1 MDDLSY
7 CPSSRVININYNR
20 RDRVIKMSLFK
31 TRAYYKPFEYD
42 WAFASYDMQQKMHW
56 LPSEVPLHEDVRD
69 WNERLSPEE
78 KNLIGQILKF
88 FTQGDVDIAQAYL
101 DKYIP
106 KFKPPEIRM
115 MLSAIATSEANH
127 AHSYSLLND
136 TIGLPDK
143 EYKAF
148 QEYKEMSDKHTY
160 LFQSKGSGIEGLA
173 REIACFSAF
182 GEGLQLFASF
192 VMLLNFQRYGRM
204 KGMCQIVTW
213 SIRDETHHVESMI
226 KIFHALIKENPNIW
240 TEKFKASI
248 YQTARD
254 MVDLED
260 KFIDLAFTMGGIRGL
275 KAEEVKQYIRYIADR
290 RLLQLSLK
298 HNYGVKNNPLSWLD
312 WVLNGVEHTNFF
324 ENRAT
329 EYNKGTVT
337 GNLWD

>member
-1 MDDLSY
+1 
-7 CPSSRVININYNR
+7 
-20 RDRVIKMSLFK
+20 MSLFD
-31 TRAYYKPFEYD
+31 TRNYYKPFEYE
-42 WAFASYDMQQKMHW
+42 WAFEAYDTMQKMHW

-69 WNERLSPEE
+69 WNERLTQEE
-78 KNLIGQILKF
+78 KNLISQILKF

-101 DKYIP
+101 DRYIP

-115 MLSAIATSEANH
+115 MLSSFVASEANH

-136 TIGLPDK
+136 TIGETALTNF
-143 EYKAF
+143 KAF
-148 QEYKEMSDKHTY
+148 QEYEEMSNKHTY
-160 LFQSKGSGIEGLA
+160 LFKSKGKGVEGLIKD
-173 REIACFSAF
+173 IACFSAF

-192 VMLLNFQRYGRM
+192 VMLLNFQRFGRM

-226 KIFHALIKENPNIW
+226 KLFHELIKENPQVW
-240 TEKFKASI
+240 TEQFKAEL

-254 MVDLED
+254 MVELED
-260 KFIDLAFTMGGIRGL
+260 KFIDLAFEMGGIRGL
-275 KAEEVKQYIRYIADR
+275 KADEVKKYIRYIADR

-298 HNYGVKNNPLSWLD
+298 PNYKVKDNPLSWLD

-329 EYNKGTVT
+329 EYNKGSMT
-337 GNLWD
+337 GSLWG

>member
-1 MDDLSY
+1 
-7 CPSSRVININYNR
+7 
-20 RDRVIKMSLFK
+20 MSLFD
-31 TRAYYKPFEYD
+31 TRNYYKPFEYE
-42 WAFASYDMQQKMHW
+42 WAFEAYDTMQKMHW

-69 WNERLSPEE
+69 WNERLTQEE
-78 KNLIGQILKF
+78 KNLISQILKF

-101 DKYIP
+101 DRYIP

-115 MLSAIATSEANH
+115 MLSSFVASEANH

-136 TIGLPDK
+136 TIGETALTNF
-143 EYKAF
+143 KAF
-148 QEYKEMSDKHTY
+148 QEYEEMSNKHAY
-160 LFQSKGSGIEGLA
+160 LFKSKGKGVEGLIKD
-173 REIACFSAF
+173 IACFSAF

-192 VMLLNFQRYGRM
+192 VMLLNFQRFGRM

-226 KIFHALIKENPNIW
+226 KLFHELIKENPQVW
-240 TEKFKASI
+240 TEQFKAEL

-254 MVDLED
+254 MVELED
-260 KFIDLAFTMGGIRGL
+260 KFIDLAFEMGGIRGL
-275 KAEEVKQYIRYIADR
+275 KPEEVKKYIRYIADR

-298 HNYGVKNNPLSWLD
+298 PNYKIKDNPLSWLD

-329 EYNKGTVT
+329 EYNKGSMT
-337 GNLWD
+337 GNLWG

>member
-1 MDDLSY
+1 
-7 CPSSRVININYNR
+7 
-20 RDRVIKMSLFK
+20 MSLFK
-31 TRAYYKPFEYD
+31 ERIHYKPFDYE
-42 WAFASYDMQQKMHW
+42 WAFESYDTMQKMHW
-56 LPSEVPLHEDVRD
+56 LPSEVPLHEDIRD
-69 WNERLSPEE
+69 WNERLTKEE
-78 KNLIGQILKF
+78 KNLINQIFKF

-106 KFKPPEIRM
+106 MFKPPEVRM
-115 MLSAIATSEANH
+115 MLSSFATAEANH
-127 AHSYSLLND
+127 AHAYALLND
-136 TIGLPDK
+136 TIGEPELLDF
-143 EYKAF
+143 KAF

-160 LFQSKGSGIEGLA
+160 LFKDKGKGVQGLA
-173 REIACFSAF
+173 RDIACFSAF

-226 KIFHALIKENPNIW
+226 KLFKTLVKENPNIW

-254 MVDLED
+254 MVELED
-260 KFIDLAFTMGGIRGL
+260 KFIDLAFAMGGIRGL
-275 KAEEVKQYIRYIADR
+275 SADEVKKYIRYIADR

-298 HNYGVKNNPLSWLD
+298 PNYGVKDNPLGWLD
-312 WVLNGVEHTNFF
+312 WVLNGVEHANFF

-329 EYNKGTVT
+329 EYNKGTIT
-337 GNLWD
+337 GKLWN